1 MNYLRESGLL
11 TPTSKLLAAGL
22 LLFGASAC
30 SDDELVKDDPANE
43 KTEQQ
48 TSALT
53 VITDPSQMPVTVYN
67 YGNGART
74 NDDEDIFANIPDIPD
89 YSKVQEYTGPNWE
102 SNVPSNDCVIL
113 NAKGGFPNAGQDI
126 FVKGKW
132 TITGTYNAGNDGK
145 PANIY
150 VLPGG
155 TLEFSNTGFEN
166 AWTTHIINIYNYGTL
181 AFNGGENQCRIG
193 GDIELYSLAPI
204 DQIPNLNIACKF
216 VAAAPVKAKR
226 IDLNNAA
233 LVYAKCAMEATEEII
248 FDNESVF
255 HVGYVKAPVVELEA
269 GAKICLYDGAMIDV
283 CDEKDNLGRFNV
295 RNVQSTQVYAE
306 DGGVG
311 LIRTGEMLLNNVG
324 ADNLKGTFTNINI
337 FCDKFIYGENV
348 ETTESAMGFNASAHI
363 NAAANV
369 EVVKQDDA
377 CAPKLVVPEEP
388 TEDPIPDIETV
399 TFIDNEHT
407 HPISATCI
415 QFNGDY
421 SYMSWHEMGSGIHGC
436 IEVLKMTPEGLKL
449 QAFAEDE
456 TTDFNHILFDNDRLL
471 TVGHNAG
478 HAIVG
483 EIAIPGGTFAQGTE
497 LKYYNLK
504 SNRPE
509 GADAGDGNC
518 IIRNGEYIQVASYA
532 GLHTLNSD
540 LTRYNEGRTGFVPTS
555 GSGKHLAIAGDKV
568 LTFNLTERIQGAES
582 SPAELRWFGNTD
594 YEWTNPTTVASDLT
608 VAPVDGKNT
617 IAFDAEGAM
626 YVCLGHEG
634 FKKFVGNA
642 EVASFKN
649 DAPCNGI
656 AVDDKFVY
664 VANGPAFLIF
674 KKNDLSKPLVRLS
687 HTAPY
692 KQDRKPS
699 CNYVAVKGDLIYI
712 AYGRDGVDVL
722 RFNNRDKF

>member
-67 YGNGART
+67 YGNGSRDVA
-74 NDDEDIFANIPDIPD
+74 EDVDMPEIPD
-89 YSKVQEYTGPNWE
+89 YTS
-102 SNVPSNDCVIL
+102 VPETTVNGGDLPTTDCVL
-113 NAKGGFPNAGQDI
+113 VGENKGGLPHAGQRI
-126 FVKGKW
+126 FIKGSW
-132 TITGTYNAGNDGK
+132 TITGIYNPGINNNEG
-145 PANIY
+145 NIY

-155 TLEFSNTGFEN
+155 KLILGSDVISNYSGN
-166 AWTTHIINIYNYGTL
+166 ALRIVNYGTIETE
-181 AFNGGENQCRIG
+181 NGENHSAKIEGVTLYNAGTIKLNNFEVGCR
-193 GDIELYSLAPI
+193 LYSFAPI
-204 DQIPNLNIACKF
+204 EMKNIHFYLNAYGYFRCSL
-216 VAAAPVKAKR
+216 KAESV
-226 IDLNNAA
+226 IS
-233 LVYAKCAMEATEEII
+233 
-248 FDNESVF
+248 DNESVF
-255 HVGYVKAPVVELEA
+255 HFGYTEIGTFNLRAAAAVCIFDGGMMNVGS
-269 GAKICLYDGAMIDV
+269 IDIS
-283 CDEKDNLGRFNV
+283 
-295 RNVQSTQVYAE
+295 NVQSTHIYAE
-306 DGGVG
+306 DNGIALLDTDKMRLNDVGG
-311 LIRTGEMLLNNVG
+311 
-324 ADNLKGTFTNINI
+324 DNLKGTFTNLNI
-337 FCDKFIYGENV
+337 LCDEFIYGENV
-348 ETTESAMGFNASAHI
+348 EPTKEAMGFNASVTLNETGSYKI
-363 NAAANV
+363 V
-369 EVVKQDDA
+369 EQDDA
-377 CAPKLVVPEEP
+377 CAPKIVEEP
-388 TEDPIPDIETV
+388 TEDPTPDIETV

-436 IEVLKMTPEGLKL
+436 IEVLKMTPEGIKL

-471 TVGHNAG
+471 TVGHNAKT
-478 HAIVG
+478 AIVG
-483 EIAIPGGTFAQGTE
+483 EIAIPGGTFTQGAT
-497 LKYYNLK
+497 LNYYKLK
-504 SNRPE
+504 SNSP
-509 GADAGDGNC
+509 GSTDAGDGNC

-532 GLHTLNSD
+532 GLHTLNND

-568 LTFNLTERIQGAES
+568 LTFNLTERIQGAQS